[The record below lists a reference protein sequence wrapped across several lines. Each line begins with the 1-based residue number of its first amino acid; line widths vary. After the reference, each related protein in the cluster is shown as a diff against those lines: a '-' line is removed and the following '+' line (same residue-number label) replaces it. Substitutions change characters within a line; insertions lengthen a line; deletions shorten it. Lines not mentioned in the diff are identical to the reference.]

1 MGVRTTGTFQKGH
14 PKYGG
19 QQKGKPRKRTLAI
32 RARILRDEQITV
44 ESTLES
50 IRRGQFYDV
59 RRLFDDDGTMKPIQ
73 ALSESDAAMIAGFEI
88 VRRNVTSGD
97 GVQDTVLKVRLVDR
111 ARYVEIAAKHLGM
124 LTEKRDVT
132 GTLRIISEIGGDA
145 SSVG

>member
-1 MGVRTTGTFQKGH
+1 MGVRTRGTFQKGH

-32 RARILRDEQITV
+32 RARILADEQITV

-124 LTEKRDVT
+124 LTEKT
-132 GTLRIISEIGGDA
+132 EH
-145 SSVG
+145 VGEVVFRWRGKAD